1 MRHQTM
7 ELHFHLSCSM
17 VKTIPVVSRRMGSV
31 WALATAA
38 SVLMPPG
45 APVTFLQA
53 HSMALV
59 RAHRPSHHSL
69 QRTHR
74 HRLQWGFSLAQVL
87 APARRV
93 VQASP
98 LHHPRTLPHLHYT
111 VTPVS
116 RRHRLRIRRP
126 PQATLQRLRAIH
138 RHRQITAQHH
148 PSAGQPRHSTVLPH
162 HNTVRRHRSTALQA
176 RNLGPATNSIRPRRQ
191 RHRNT
196 VRRALQLVPIL
207 LLHLNMGH
215 QPLPPTPPTRRR
227 HHNGRRPRPNILH
240 RE

>member
-17 VKTIPVVSRRMGSV
+17 VKTIPVVSRRMGSA
-31 WALATAA
+31 WALAMAA
-38 SVLMPPG
+38 LVLMPPG
-45 APVTFLQA
+45 ALVTFLQV

-59 RAHRPSHHSL
+59 RAPRPSHHSL

-74 HRLQWGFSLAQVL
+74 HHLRWGFSLAQGS

-98 LHHPRTLPHLHYT
+98 LHHPRTLPHLRYT
-111 VTPVS
+111 VTPVF
-116 RRHRLRIRRP
+116 RRHRLHIRRP
-126 PQATLQRLRAIH
+126 PQATLQRHRVIH
-138 RHRQITAQHH
+138 RHRPTTAQRH
-148 PSAGQPRHSTVLPH
+148 PSAGPPRRSTVLPH
-162 HNTVRRHRSTALQA
+162 RNTVRRHRSTVLLA
-176 RNLGPATNSIRPRRQ
+176 RNLGPVTNSIRPRRQ

-196 VRRALQLVPIL
+196 VRRAPQLVPIL

-215 QPLPPTPPTRRR
+215 QLLLPTPPTRRL
-227 HHNGRRPRPNILH
+227 HHSGRRPRPNILH